1 MLTSPHAGQTAR
13 RAPARAAAA
22 SRTSLVLSLAL
33 VAAGAWVW
41 WGALGTFFSQDDFA
55 KLATTMGLAPRLTG
69 AWRILGNQLAFDLL
83 HRLAGLDPRPY
94 HLASLATHTGCAL
107 ALAALLA
114 RRVARPAAFTGA
126 LFFLVH
132 PAVFACLYWAST
144 LADSLALL
152 FALAALGALER
163 RGNAR
168 WLAPPLF
175 ALSLLAKES
184 TLLLPLAALLLA
196 HAAPPRDAPRP
207 APSGARDGPRLSL
220 WALAAIY
227 VVYFATSAYPTYFVP
242 PPVPGG
248 AAIAAPAYALAGGGT
263 LLWSFLTLTGWAV
276 NFLLP
281 TVRGFTD
288 ALDPSVYLWAIGAVL
303 VWALGCRSRAL
314 RRNGWVAG
322 GGLYLA
328 FVLPVLPLAHHTYH
342 YYLEAPLAGIA
353 WCVAAAVEAATVRA
367 ASTTRGLIVAALA
380 LVLTLNG
387 YALARKNETMPF
399 LYPELRSDPIVDRAR
414 IAARARDGLAAVA
427 LSRGTRLA
435 FWSPSLVS
443 LGRSQPDSTRETYF
457 EQNVRSA
464 LLDGLAVR
472 VMFPVVDSVA
482 FVRAYRPLPDPWRY
496 AIYRLDGGLRVAT
509 SAEVE
514 GVLERFPAGR

>member
-1 MLTSPHAGQTAR
+1 MRASPVPGKPTRGAS
-13 RAPARAAAA
+13 ARAGAA
-22 SRTSLVLSLAL
+22 SRASLALALAL

-41 WGALGTFFSQDDFA
+41 WDALGTFFSQDDFA

-83 HRLAGLDPRPY
+83 HHLAGLDPRPY
-94 HLASLATHTGCAL
+94 HLASLAAHTGCAL

-114 RRVARPAAFTGA
+114 RRLSRAAAFAGG

-144 LADSLALL
+144 LADGLALL

-163 RGNAR
+163 RGMMR
-168 WLAPPLF
+168 WLALPLF

-184 TLLLPLAALLLA
+184 TVLLPLAALLLA
-196 HAAPPRDAPRP
+196 HAAPPHDAVRP
-207 APSGARDGPRLSL
+207 APSPSRDWPRLSL

-242 PPVPGG
+242 PTAAG
-248 AAIAAPAYALAGGGT
+248 ATAAAPAYALARGGT

-288 ALDPSVYLWAIGAVL
+288 ALDPSVYPWAIGAVL

-314 RRNGWVAG
+314 RRNGWAAG

-328 FVLPVLPLAHHTYH
+328 FLLPVLPLAHHTYH
-342 YYLEAPLAGIA
+342 YYLEAPLVGMA
-353 WCVAAAVEAATVRA
+353 WCVAAAVETATARA
-367 ASTTRGLIVAALA
+367 ASATRGLVVAALA
-380 LVLTLNG
+380 LGLTLNG
-387 YALARKNETMPF
+387 WALTRKNENMPF

-414 IAARARDGLAAVA
+414 IAARARDGLIAAA
-427 LSRGTRLA
+427 LTPGTRLA

-443 LGRSQPDSTRETYF
+443 LAHSRPDSTRETYF

-472 VMFPVVDSVA
+472 VMFPVVDSVT

-514 GVLERFPAGR
+514 ELLERFPAGR